1 MKGKYKA
8 SVKNSSLRNF
18 LTDSFLLK
26 LWEDWNKE
34 FNREYRMEWNKFN
47 EACFWIEF
55 RKTITLEFMR
65 TCKLET
71 IILKIN
77 NMLWE
82 WESSKR
88 IGIFLLNPPS
98 PESSDGFCGFG

>member
-18 LTDSFLLK
+18 LTDSYLQK
-26 LWEDWNKE
+26 LWDDWNAEFGRKYEMDWNK
-34 FNREYRMEWNKFN
+34 YN
-47 EACFWIEF
+47 EQYFWIEF

-71 IILKIN
+71 LILKIN
-77 NMLWE
+77 TMLWE
-82 WESSKR
+82 WQSSNR
-88 IGIFLLNPPS
+88 IVINAVPLKTS
-98 PESSDGFCGFG
+98 PFPRFKK